1 MWEFVTRPNNQRMTM
16 GEKYNMESEERNVEE
31 VRQKLRLEAQPITV
45 KMVGQNI
52 VFFYPEPAEGEN
64 GG

>member
-1 MWEFVTRPNNQRMTM
+1 MT
-16 GEKYNMESEERNVEE
+16 EKFNMKAEERNVEE

-52 VFFYPEPAEGEN
+52 VFLYPEPKEDK
-64 GG
+64 